1 MANTKLILTH
11 EVSGLGSAGDIVEV
25 KGGYARNYLVPQ
37 GLATAWTRGGQKQV
51 DQIAKARKARAAASL
66 EEAQAH
72 KARLEAQAVR
82 LSVRTGQAGRLFGSV
97 STADVA
103 AAVER
108 RSPWGPAP
116 FRVPSRGDPASPRRR
131 RPDRDTPA
139 GRGRPASSATY
150 PQAPLCTVELP
161 DQHAITVCSQGLR
174 RLVLHRR
181 STCVRPDR
189 PRVVHKAVHT
199 PSRRFCG
206 SAARRCVRARC

>member
-66 EEAQAH
+66 EEAQAQ

-82 LSVRTGQAGRLFGSV
+82 IPVRTGQAGRLFGSV

-103 AAVER
+103 DAVEAAGLGSIDR
-108 RSPWGPAP
+108 R
-116 FRVPSRGDPASPRRR
+116 
-131 RPDRDTPA
+131 
-139 GRGRPASSATY
+139 
-150 PQAPLCTVELP
+150 TVEFTSP
-161 DQHAITVCSQGLR
+161 VRSVGTHEATVRLR
-174 RLVLHRR
+174 EDVTASLTLE
-181 STCVRPDR
+181 
-189 PRVVHKAVHT
+189 VVGK
-199 PSRRFCG
+199 R
-206 SAARRCVRARC
+206 